1 MDMLTTLDAL
11 IVAGLRK
18 SYDGHEVV
26 AAIDFRVPRGT
37 CFGLLGRNR

>member
-26 AAIDFRVPRGT
+26 AGIDFRVPRGT